1 MKCNLLRQIT
11 FDLIRHVEP
20 APPARDVDLLLLL
33 FRFIS
38 SGPML
43 SDVGLFSGSLT
54 ANVLIFFTAGEQ
66 QATLMLSADAPRYF
80 LTLYD

>member
-1 MKCNLLRQIT
+1 MNCNLLRQIT
-11 FDLIRHVEP
+11 FDLIRHVERP
-20 APPARDVDLLLLL
+20 AGRVDLLLLL

-38 SGPML
+38 AGPML

-66 QATLMLSADAPRYF
+66 RATLMLSADAPRYF
-80 LTLYD
+80 LTRCD